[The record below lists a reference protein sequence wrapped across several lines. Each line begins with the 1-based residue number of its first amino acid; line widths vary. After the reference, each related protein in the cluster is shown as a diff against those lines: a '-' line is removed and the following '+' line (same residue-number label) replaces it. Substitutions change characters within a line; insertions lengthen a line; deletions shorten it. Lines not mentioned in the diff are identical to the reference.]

1 MSNTQIEQQKLM
13 SDEELVKKFL
23 NGEESAFNQLA
34 RKYQQKIYWHAR
46 RLTGNHFDADDIL
59 QEVLM
64 VMYSKLRDYKFESS
78 LYTWIFKITYTRSLN
93 LINKNKLK
101 KFFSIGDEETPE
113 ISGDDD
119 VARDVENREKLRLLD
134 KILKELPVKQRE
146 VFIMRHFDELSY
158 EEISEI
164 TGKSTGGLKA
174 NYFHALNKVTSLM
187 EKEYGKKETD
197 LRVLGRQAG

>member
-1 MSNTQIEQQKLM
+1 MT
-13 SDEELVKKFL
+13 DEELVKRFL
-23 NGEESAFNQLA
+23 NGEESAFNLLV

-64 VMYSKLRDYKFESS
+64 VIYSKLKDYKFESS

-101 KFFSIGDEETPE
+101 RFFSIGDEDTPE
-113 ISGDDD
+113 ISGDVD
-119 VARDVENREKLRLLD
+119 VVRDVENREKLQLLD
-134 KILKELPVKQRE
+134 KILKQLPVKQRE
-146 VFIMRHFDELSY
+146 VFVMRHFDELSY
-158 EEISEI
+158 EEIAEI

-197 LRVLGRQAG
+197 LRIFGQQAG

>member
-1 MSNTQIEQQKLM
+1 MT
-13 SDEELVKKFL
+13 DEELVNRFL
-23 NGEESAFNQLA
+23 NGEESAFNLLV

-64 VMYSKLRDYKFESS
+64 VIYSKLKDYKFESS

-93 LINKNKLK
+93 LINKNKIK
-101 KFFSIGDEETPE
+101 RFFSIGDEDTPE
-113 ISGDDD
+113 ISGDVD
-119 VARDVENREKLRLLD
+119 VVRDVENREKLLLLD
-134 KILKELPVKQRE
+134 KILKQLPVKQRE
-146 VFIMRHFDELSY
+146 VFVMRHFDELSY
-158 EEISEI
+158 EEIAEI

-197 LRVLGRQAG
+197 LRIFGQQAG

>member
-1 MSNTQIEQQKLM
+1 MT
-13 SDEELVKKFL
+13 DEDLVKRFL
-23 NGEESAFNQLA
+23 NGEEAAFNLLV
-34 RKYQQKIYWHAR
+34 RKYRQKIYWHAR

-64 VMYSKLRDYKFESS
+64 VIYSKLKDYKFESS

-101 KFFSIGDEETPE
+101 RFFSLDDEESPE
-113 ISGDDD
+113 IRGDQD
-119 VARDVENREKLRLLD
+119 VVNDVENREKLQLLD
-134 KILKELPVKQRE
+134 KILKQLPVKQRE
-146 VFIMRHFDELSY
+146 VFVMRHFDELSY
-158 EEISEI
+158 EEIAEI

-197 LRVLGRQAG
+197 IRIFGHQAG

>member
-1 MSNTQIEQQKLM
+1 MT
-13 SDEELVKKFL
+13 DEDLVKRFL
-23 NGEESAFNQLA
+23 NGEEAAFNLLV
-34 RKYQQKIYWHAR
+34 RKYRQKIYWHAR

-64 VMYSKLRDYKFESS
+64 VIYSKLKDYKFESS

-101 KFFSIGDEETPE
+101 RFFSLDDEESPE
-113 ISGDDD
+113 IRGDQD
-119 VARDVENREKLRLLD
+119 VVNDVENREKLQLLD
-134 KILKELPVKQRE
+134 KILKQLPVKQRE
-146 VFIMRHFDELSY
+146 VFVMRHFDELSY
-158 EEISEI
+158 EEIAEI

-197 LRVLGRQAG
+197 FRIFGQQAG

>member
-1 MSNTQIEQQKLM
+1 MT
-13 SDEELVKKFL
+13 DEELVNRFL
-23 NGEESAFNQLA
+23 NGEESAFNLLV

-59 QEVLM
+59 QEVLL
-64 VMYSKLRDYKFESS
+64 VIYSKLKDYKFESS

-93 LINKNKLK
+93 LINKNKIK
-101 KFFSIGDEETPE
+101 RFFSIGDEDTPE
-113 ISGDDD
+113 ISGDVD
-119 VARDVENREKLRLLD
+119 VVRDVENREKLLLLD
-134 KILKELPVKQRE
+134 KILKQLPVKQRE
-146 VFIMRHFDELSY
+146 VFVMRHFDELSY
-158 EEISEI
+158 EEIAEI

-197 LRVLGRQAG
+197 LRIFGQQAG